1 MVGDGVMLVDLAGS
15 TTIDKM
21 LTNEDLKVD
30 LNLCPNFVKWATLWV
45 KLFPPKTCRSLFF
58 RIVLPKNKEEIR
70 SSAFFT
76 AVSEYNVVDEDSGY
90 VSAGASLYSSHDA
103 ADGADG
109 AGAEPAKKPR
119 KSSGGQNQCN

>member
-58 RIVLPKNKEEIR
+58 RIVLPKDKDEIKN
-70 SSAFFT
+70 SAFFT
-76 AVSEYNVVDEDSGY
+76 AVSECNVADEDSSD
-90 VSAGASLYSSHDA
+90 VSAGASLYSS
-103 ADGADG
+103 
-109 AGAEPAKKPR
+109 
-119 KSSGGQNQCN
+119 